1 MILPERLRGD
11 IVNDELAEAE
21 RIVRALH
28 YGSAVMSPEFE
39 ALAVYGAEFDRLRLV
54 EQAATALVDDYE
66 RRLQVTIN
74 GKVQVDKHAIDA
86 LAAAVRGETP

>member
-54 EQAATALVDDYE
+54 EQAATALVE
-66 RRLQVTIN
+66 QVWDEEAQTFCCVN
-74 GKVQVDKHAIDA
+74 HLRSGLDA
-86 LAAAVRGETP
+86 LVAALRTETP